1 MKDMENLGSLDRF
14 SWLGEYTK
22 ILGSAL
28 GDLDRGRFLGDL
40 VKVVLNASRANRLHA
55 VLMEQDTVI
64 AEGGA
69 DSSGMPYV
77 ADEESRKATAR
88 QALSLIRDRE
98 QNAALDGTYFLGR
111 EGGRIF
117 VSIPLRERVAAGI
130 CLEGLSV
137 EDNGLPL
144 ALSQL
149 VAAVLL
155 LTAGEAGADATMRAE
170 KAEARLK
177 ELESAVGSGGVG
189 AVSYLKPVAELERD
203 AIELALRSTK
213 WNKEEAARRL
223 GISRASIYM
232 KVKKFGL
239 QKPI

>member
-1 MKDMENLGSLDRF
+1 
-14 SWLGEYTK
+14 
-22 ILGSAL
+22 
-28 GDLDRGRFLGDL
+28 
-40 VKVVLNASRANRLHA
+40 
-55 VLMEQDTVI
+55 MEQDTVI

-69 DSSGMPYV
+69 DSSGMPFV
-77 ADEESRKATAR
+77 ADDESRKATAR
-88 QALSLIRDRE
+88 QALQLIRDRE
-98 QNAALDGTYFLGR
+98 KSSGTDGAYFLGK
-111 EGGRIF
+111 EGERIL
-117 VSIPLRERVAAGI
+117 VSIPLREGEAAGF
-130 CLEGLSV
+130 CLEGLSM
-137 EDNGLPL
+137 ESDGLPL
-144 ALSQL
+144 ALSQV
-149 VAAVLL
+149 VAAALL
-155 LTAGEAGADATMRAE
+155 LTASEEGRLANSRAE